1 MQISGQRT
9 GLWMT
14 EFPFYSLNLL
24 FFCFPIAVF
33 KTQSF
38 FSRELTALQLFL
50 MILRSSGPYHAV
62 KALLSTTLVSD
73 QLWLKPSLLNPV

>member
-1 MQISGQRT
+1 MDDRV
-9 GLWMT
+9 
-14 EFPFYSLNLL
+14 SLLFSKSS

-38 FSRELTALQLFL
+38 FSRGIIIPPVISNDPS
-50 MILRSSGPYHAV
+50 ILRSSGPYHAV